1 MGEGQNGSNDN
12 SARKSRKKGALAI
25 FFVVSLATVVAG
37 GAYWWYRQSHISTDD
52 AYVEG
57 RIHPV
62 AARIQG
68 SVVEVLVKDNQ
79 PVKKGQALLRIDPEP
94 YSVRVAA
101 SSSALTGAT
110 ADLAAARSDTT
121 AARSDIAAA
130 RSQLAQAK
138 VAVDAARARAALTAA
153 RLAQANRDAERAK
166 NLFERHSISRERNEK
181 TRTEG
186 EVAKAQ
192 DDVAREEL
200 RQAEAAIPT
209 LEASVSQREALLLQ
223 REARIGQREADI
235 KQKESMLAESR
246 LFAAYTEVVAPSDG
260 YVTRKSVEAGQVVSP
275 GQWLL
280 AVATLSDVW
289 VVANYKETDI
299 EKIRPGLEV
308 TIRVDTYPGKKFR
321 GKVDSIMAGTGSAFS
336 LFPPENASGNYVK
349 VVQRVPVKIVLEKGE
364 DPDRLLRLGM
374 SVVPT
379 VLVQ

>member
-12 SARKSRKKGALAI
+12 SAKKSRKKGALAI

-57 RIHPV
+57 RVHPV

-79 PVKKGQALLRIDPEP
+79 PVKKGQPLLRIDTEP

-101 SSSALTGAT
+101 SSSALTAAT

-121 AARSDIAAA
+121 AAGSDIAAA

-138 VAVDAARARAALTAA
+138 VAVEAARARAALAAA
-153 RLAQANRDAERAK
+153 RLAQANRDAERVK
-166 NLFERHSISRERNEK
+166 SLFERHSISRERNEK
-181 TRTEG
+181 VLTEG

-200 RQAEAAIPT
+200 KAAEAAIPV
-209 LEASVSQREALLLQ
+209 LEASVSQREAVLLQ
-223 REARIGQREADI
+223 RKAKIGQREADI
-235 KQKESMLAESR
+235 KQKESMLAEAR
-246 LFAAYTEVVAPSDG
+246 LNAAYTEVVAPSDG

-299 EKIRPGLEV
+299 EKIRPGQEV
-308 TIRVDTYPGKKFR
+308 AIRVDTYPGKKFR

-364 DPDRLLRLGM
+364 DPERLLRLGM

-379 VLVQ
+379 VLVP